1 MRVFFDT
8 NVLLYAIDADAGPRQ
23 HRAIALVEDALVR
36 GFGVVSTQVLQ
47 EFYVNAT
54 RKLKLEPAIARR
66 HVELL
71 LKLEVIEVRTQMVLA
86 AIDLQQ
92 ARQLSFWDALVVK
105 AASSAGCAQ
114 LLTEDLQHG
123 ATLDG
128 VRVENPFRDL
138 VGPNL

>member
-8 NVLLYAIDADAGPRQ
+8 NVLLYAIDGDAGPRQ
-23 HRAIALVEDALVR
+23 HRAIALVEAAIVR
-36 GFGVVSTQVLQ
+36 GSGVISTQVLQ

-54 RKLKLEPAIARR
+54 RKLKLDPAIARR

-71 LKLEVIEVRTQMVLA
+71 LRLEVVEVRTQLVLA

-105 AASSAGCAQ
+105 AASNAGCAQ

-128 VRVENPFRDL
+128 VRIENPFREL
-138 VGPNL
+138 I